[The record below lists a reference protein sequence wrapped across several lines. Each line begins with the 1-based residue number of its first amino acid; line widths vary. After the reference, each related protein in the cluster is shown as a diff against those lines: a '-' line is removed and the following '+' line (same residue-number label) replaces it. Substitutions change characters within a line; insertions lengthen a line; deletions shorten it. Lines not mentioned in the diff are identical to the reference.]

1 MFQRMITNL
10 HLEKLL
16 WIVRSRMGAI
26 FLSGLVGALLVG
38 GVGLVKG
45 STIYRAEI
53 SLYVYSNPEVMT
65 DTDVNITNSDIA
77 QARGLTDSYMQILRS
92 RSFLLDVLETSGLDS
107 YMDYRALD
115 SEIGAE
121 AVNTTSVFKVYVY
134 DRNPERAQLIA
145 NTIGELAPDRIISVV
160 KSGGIEILDRA
171 EMPSAPYASTS
182 VRMMAMFGAI
192 GGIALSTLWFI
203 FVGLNDTKIRR
214 RYEITDLFTPEIMAD
229 IPQMPTAD
237 AATLRKG
244 CEKELTEA
252 YRNLRASILNNRE
265 DEVCQLYALTSA
277 DAGEGKTTIA
287 LNLAAAAVAVGKKT
301 IVLNAD
307 LRKEPEE
314 SGKPEKPEVESES
327 TEVCKEETKEE
338 AGKESEAKTSRE
350 GHTDLAVFL
359 RKETDE
365 IRPEIME
372 NGVNY
377 LPLGDLS
384 DEDIE
389 LLFGEGFQSVL
400 SKCREEYDLILVD
413 LPPLGVF
420 SDALCMAGEA
430 DGYVLVVRENVTRTE
445 RVDLII
451 RKLESAGA
459 AIRGFVYNGIS
470 RTSPDYNYGVKAR
483 NYGFRENKNVKK
495 KEKLKVQTNVG

>member
-287 LNLAAAAVAVGKKT
+287 LNLAAAAAAVGKKT

-314 SGKPEKPEVESES
+314 SGKPEKPEVTSEN
-327 TEVCKEETKEE
+327 
-338 AGKESEAKTSRE
+338 
-350 GHTDLAVFL
+350 TDLAVFL

-384 DEDIE
+384 DEDVE

-470 RTSPDYNYGVKAR
+470 RTSPDYNYGAKAR
-483 NYGFRENKNVKK
+483 NYGFRENKKVKK

>member
-16 WIVRSRMGAI
+16 WIIRSRMGAI
-26 FLSGLVGALLVG
+26 ILSGLVGALLVG
-38 GVGLVKG
+38 AVGLVKG

-53 SLYVYSNPEVMT
+53 SMYVYSNPEVMT
-65 DTDVNITNSDIA
+65 DTDVNITNNDIA

-92 RSFLLDVLETSGLDS
+92 RSFLQDVLEASGMDA
-107 YMDYRALD
+107 YMNYRILD

-121 AVNTTSVFKVYVY
+121 AVDTTSVFKVYVY
-134 DRNPERAQLIA
+134 DRNPEHAQLIA

-171 EMPSAPYASTS
+171 EVPRTPYSSTS
-182 VRMMAMFGAI
+182 VCMMALIGAI
-192 GGIALSTLWFI
+192 GGIVLSMIWFI
-203 FVGLNDTKIRR
+203 FTGLNDTKIRR

-287 LNLAAAAVAVGKKT
+287 LNLAAAAAAVGKKT

-314 SGKPEKPEVESES
+314 SGKPEKPEVTSEN
-327 TEVCKEETKEE
+327 
-338 AGKESEAKTSRE
+338 
-350 GHTDLAVFL
+350 TDLAVFL

-384 DEDIE
+384 DEDVE

-483 NYGFRENKNVKK
+483 NYGFRENKKVKK